1 MECAISMMHEKCDP
15 RELRFYNFGFASFN
29 EINMLE
35 LYLNSKSRRGN
46 SSSIEQ
52 TRVLNNSQ
60 RTTQTSQAAG
70 QSKLDGNAGRQ
81 ILEHEIINM
90 KLYLSMTSTPYCYG
104 ESNLSNNEDNY
115 YIDRVEV
122 KEKDEDVEL
131 VEPINQYM
139 TPPTF
144 EFKVVS
150 GDDQYRCNDQ
160 ANNNMHSGLSDDELE
175 VGKKFKD
182 KFECI
187 NAVKQCNIKIHCSIR
202 SIVQLKLMFN
212 CNAFRN

>member
-1 MECAISMMHEKCDP
+1 
-15 RELRFYNFGFASFN
+15 
-29 EINMLE
+29 
-35 LYLNSKSRRGN
+35 
-46 SSSIEQ
+46 
-52 TRVLNNSQ
+52 
-60 RTTQTSQAAG
+60 
-70 QSKLDGNAGRQ
+70 
-81 ILEHEIINM
+81 LEHEIINM

-150 GDDQYRCNDQ
+150 GDDQYRCND
-160 ANNNMHSGLSDDELE
+160 
-175 VGKKFKD
+175 
-182 KFECI
+182 
-187 NAVKQCNIKIHCSIR
+187 
-202 SIVQLKLMFN
+202 
-212 CNAFRN
+212 